1 MIISVILMTC
11 LFDQAVLLGGIGC
24 GSLLRLKGLMLFCY
38 RAHSHLPPLV
48 EWLRVASLHSEHRVS
63 GLVDDDDVRQAARL
77 LLPFNDCE
85 PRSFW

>member
-1 MIISVILMTC
+1 M
-11 LFDQAVLLGGIGC
+11 
-24 GSLLRLKGLMLFCY
+24 LMLFCY

>member
-1 MIISVILMTC
+1 MTC
-11 LFDQAVLLGGIGC
+11 LFDQAVLLLGGIGR
-24 GSLLRLKGLMLFCY
+24 GSPLRLKGLMLLCY

-77 LLPFNDCE
+77 LLPFDDCE

>member
-1 MIISVILMTC
+1 MTC
-11 LFDQAVLLGGIGC
+11 LFDQAVLLLGGIGY

-48 EWLRVASLHSEHRVS
+48 EWLRVTSLHSEHRDS